1 MGKGDL
7 FQNSY
12 FFIMKGDYDL
22 EDTKMEQ
29 INKFNSVFKI
39 FYNHFLEYLIASDN
53 LMPEFKLFHNE
64 LFNDSKKLQY
74 EFYLLPEELRHRLKD
89 IGFYIFL
96 QTDNPA
102 DFYEM
107 KKFINNEESRK
118 NKIFTL
124 ATRVD
129 AEVDLAIHFIKNN
142 QFEKYNGLLE
152 RDYKSYLKFFEEP
165 GEEEPLKSEDEVD
178 NLPAQE
184 ENGLWND
191 VGKEIKNEPS
201 KSDKV
206 QIGGEINL
214 FSIIK
219 LFIKKEFNR

>member
-1 MGKGDL
+1 M
-7 FQNSY
+7 
-12 FFIMKGDYDL
+12 

-29 INKFNSVFKI
+29 INKFNSVFKT

-165 GEEEPLKSEDEVD
+165 GVEEPLKSEEEVD

>member
-1 MGKGDL
+1 MRRSFISK
-7 FQNSY
+7 FR
-12 FFIMKGDYDL
+12 FFIMKGAYDL

-29 INKFNSVFKI
+29 INKFNSVFQI
-39 FYNHFLEYLIASDN
+39 FYNHFLEYLVSSDN

-64 LFNDSKKLQY
+64 LFADSKKLQY
-74 EFYLLPEELRHRLKD
+74 EFYLLPKELRHRLKD

-107 KKFINNEESRK
+107 KKFINNVESRK

-129 AEVDLAIHFIKNN
+129 AEVELAIYFIKNN

-152 RDYKSYLKFFEEP
+152 RDYKSYLKFFEESD
-165 GEEEPLKSEDEVD
+165 EEELLKSEEEVG
-178 NLPAQE
+178 NSPVQE

-191 VGKEIKNEPS
+191 VGKEIKNDLS

-219 LFIKKEFNR
+219 FFIKKEFNR